1 MELVDL
7 NKPGERKKLIGA
19 AVLGFVAILFLWW
32 TFVGFG
38 SSSST
43 PARTTTTTTTTQPQQ
58 VGARNQKPAVDAQAP
73 AQIINISDLIL
84 PPRSGNVPVV
94 PEPRRNIF
102 AYYEKPVAPVKVE
115 TATPTP
121 TPPPPPPPVL
131 VAAISPSN
139 VYAKTAEFTI
149 EVSGDKFTPEMRVY
163 VDERELQSK
172 YKSPQQMS
180 ATVPAAI
187 IASPGIRQIKIR
199 TPDSRAY
206 SNQLGL
212 SVAPPPT
219 PNYAYV
225 GIWGTK
231 HYVNTALLQDKNNK
245 EILSVQLGDL
255 LGGRFRV
262 TSISD
267 KEVVFTDTN
276 LKIKH
281 SLPMTE
287 GERVAGAPGAR
298 PTPRVDSEDD
308 EP

>member
-1 MELVDL
+1 MELADL
-7 NKPGERKKLIGA
+7 SKPGEKKKLIWA
-19 AVLGFVAILFLWW
+19 AALGFLAILFLWW

-38 SSSST
+38 SAST
-43 PARTTTTTTTTQPQQ
+43 PSRPSNPSQPPQNAPRGVNQRPTVEQSKSPQ
-58 VGARNQKPAVDAQAP
+58 V
-73 AQIINISDLIL
+73 INIADLVL
-84 PPRSGNVPVV
+84 PQHQIQVPVV

-102 AYYEKPVAPVKVE
+102 AYYEPVQVKVE
-115 TATPTP
+115 VPPPTP

-131 VAAISPSN
+131 LAAISPSN
-139 VYAKTAEFTI
+139 VYAKTTEFTM
-149 EVSGDKFTPEMRVY
+149 ELSGDKFTPEMRVY
-163 VDERELQSK
+163 VDERELPTK
-172 YKSPQQMS
+172 YKGPQQMS
-180 ATVPAAI
+180 ATIGTAI
-187 IASPGIRQIKIR
+187 IATPGIRQFKVR
-199 TPDSRAY
+199 TPDGRAY
-206 SNQLGL
+206 SNQIGL

-225 GIWGTK
+225 GIWGTR

-255 LGGRFRV
+255 LSGRFRV

-267 KEVVFTDTN
+267 KEIVFVDTN

-281 SLPMTE
+281 SLAMTE
-287 GERVAGAPGAR
+287 GERTAGSPIAR

>member
-1 MELVDL
+1 MELADL
-7 NKPGERKKLIGA
+7 SKPGEKKKLIWA
-19 AVLGFVAILFLWW
+19 AALGFLAILFLWW

-38 SSSST
+38 SAST
-43 PARTTTTTTTTQPQQ
+43 PSRPSNPSQSAQNAPRGVNQRPTVEQSKSPQ
-58 VGARNQKPAVDAQAP
+58 V
-73 AQIINISDLIL
+73 INIADLVL
-84 PPRSGNVPVV
+84 PQHQIQVPVV

-102 AYYEKPVAPVKVE
+102 AYYEPVQVKVE
-115 TATPTP
+115 VPPPTP

-131 VAAISPSN
+131 LAAISPSN
-139 VYAKTAEFTI
+139 VYAKTTEFTM
-149 EVSGDKFTPEMRVY
+149 ELSGDKFTPEMRVY
-163 VDERELQSK
+163 VDERELPTK
-172 YKSPQQMS
+172 YKGPQQMS
-180 ATVPAAI
+180 ATIGTAI
-187 IASPGIRQIKIR
+187 IATPGIRQFKVR
-199 TPDSRAY
+199 TPDGRVY
-206 SNQLGL
+206 SNQIQL

-225 GIWGTK
+225 GIWGTR

-255 LGGRFRV
+255 LSGRFRV

-267 KEVVFTDTN
+267 KEIVFVDTN

-281 SLPMTE
+281 SLAMTE
-287 GERVAGAPGAR
+287 GERTAGSPIAR

>member
-1 MELVDL
+1 MELADL
-7 NKPGERKKLIGA
+7 SKPGEKKKLIWA
-19 AVLGFVAILFLWW
+19 AALGFLAILFLWW

-38 SSSST
+38 SAST
-43 PARTTTTTTTTQPQQ
+43 PSRPSNPSQ
-58 VGARNQKPAVDAQAP
+58 P
-73 AQIINISDLIL
+73 AQNAPRGVNQRATVEQSNSPQVINIADLVL
-84 PPRSGNVPVV
+84 PQHQIQVPVV

-102 AYYEKPVAPVKVE
+102 AYYEPVQVKVE
-115 TATPTP
+115 VPPPTP

-131 VAAISPSN
+131 LAAISPSN
-139 VYAKTAEFTI
+139 VYAKTTEFTM
-149 EVSGDKFTPEMRVY
+149 ELSGDKFTPEMRVY
-163 VDERELQSK
+163 VDERELPTK
-172 YKSPQQMS
+172 YKGPQQMS
-180 ATVPAAI
+180 ATLGTAI
-187 IASPGIRQIKIR
+187 IATPGIRQFKVR
-199 TPDSRAY
+199 TPDGRVY
-206 SNQLGL
+206 SNQIQL

-225 GIWGTK
+225 GIWGTR

-255 LGGRFRV
+255 LSGRFRV

-267 KEVVFTDTN
+267 KEIVFVDTN

-281 SLPMTE
+281 SLAMTE
-287 GERVAGAPGAR
+287 GERTAGSPIAR

>member
-1 MELVDL
+1 MELADL
-7 NKPGERKKLIGA
+7 SKPGEKKKLIWA
-19 AVLGFVAILFLWW
+19 AALGFLAILFLWW

-38 SSSST
+38 SAST
-43 PARTTTTTTTTQPQQ
+43 PSRPSNPSQPPQNAPRGVNQRPTVEQSKSPQ
-58 VGARNQKPAVDAQAP
+58 V
-73 AQIINISDLIL
+73 INIADLVL
-84 PPRSGNVPVV
+84 PQHQIQVPVV

-102 AYYEKPVAPVKVE
+102 AYYEPVQVKVE
-115 TATPTP
+115 VPPPTP

-131 VAAISPSN
+131 LAAISPSN
-139 VYAKTAEFTI
+139 VYAKTTEFTM
-149 EVSGDKFTPEMRVY
+149 ELSGDKFTPEMRVY
-163 VDERELQSK
+163 VDERELPTK
-172 YKSPQQMS
+172 YKGPQQMS
-180 ATVPAAI
+180 ATIGTAI
-187 IASPGIRQIKIR
+187 IATPGIRQFKVR
-199 TPDSRAY
+199 TPDGRVY
-206 SNQLGL
+206 SNQIQL

-225 GIWGTK
+225 GIWGTR

-255 LGGRFRV
+255 LSGRFRM

-267 KEVVFTDTN
+267 KEIVFVDTN

-281 SLPMTE
+281 SLAMTE
-287 GERVAGAPGAR
+287 GERTAGSPIAR

>member
-1 MELVDL
+1 MELADL
-7 NKPGERKKLIGA
+7 SKPGEKKKLIWA
-19 AVLGFVAILFLWW
+19 AALGFLAILFLWW

-38 SSSST
+38 SAST
-43 PARTTTTTTTTQPQQ
+43 PSRPSNPSQ
-58 VGARNQKPAVDAQAP
+58 P
-73 AQIINISDLIL
+73 AQNAPRGVNQRATVEQSNSPQVINIADLVL
-84 PPRSGNVPVV
+84 PQHQIQVPVV

-102 AYYEKPVAPVKVE
+102 AYYEPVQVKVE
-115 TATPTP
+115 VPPPTP

-131 VAAISPSN
+131 LAAISPSN
-139 VYAKTAEFTI
+139 VYAKTTEFTM
-149 EVSGDKFTPEMRVY
+149 ELSGDKFTPEMRVY
-163 VDERELQSK
+163 VDERELPTK
-172 YKSPQQMS
+172 CKGPQQMS
-180 ATVPAAI
+180 ATIGTAI
-187 IASPGIRQIKIR
+187 IATPGIRQFKVR
-199 TPDSRAY
+199 TPDGRVY
-206 SNQLGL
+206 SNQIQL

-225 GIWGTK
+225 GIWGTR

-255 LGGRFRV
+255 LSGRFRV

-267 KEVVFTDTN
+267 KEIVFVDTN

-281 SLPMTE
+281 SLAMTE
-287 GERVAGAPGAR
+287 GERTAGSPIAR

>member
-1 MELVDL
+1 MELADL
-7 NKPGERKKLIGA
+7 SKPGEKKKLIWA
-19 AVLGFVAILFLWW
+19 AALGFLAILFLWW

-38 SSSST
+38 SAST
-43 PARTTTTTTTTQPQQ
+43 PSRPSNPSQ
-58 VGARNQKPAVDAQAP
+58 P
-73 AQIINISDLIL
+73 AQNAPRGVNQRPTVEQSKSPQVINIADLVL
-84 PPRSGNVPVV
+84 PQHQIQVPVV

-102 AYYEKPVAPVKVE
+102 AYYEPVQVKVE
-115 TATPTP
+115 VPPPTP

-131 VAAISPSN
+131 LAAISPSN
-139 VYAKTAEFTI
+139 VYAKTTEFTM
-149 EVSGDKFTPEMRVY
+149 ELSGDKFTPEMRVY
-163 VDERELQSK
+163 VDERELPTK
-172 YKSPQQMS
+172 YKGPQQMS
-180 ATVPAAI
+180 ATIGTAI
-187 IASPGIRQIKIR
+187 IATPGIRQFKVR
-199 TPDSRAY
+199 TPDGRVY
-206 SNQLGL
+206 SNQIQL

-225 GIWGTK
+225 GIWGTR

-255 LGGRFRV
+255 LSGRFRV

-267 KEVVFTDTN
+267 KEIVFVDTN

-281 SLPMTE
+281 SLAMTE
-287 GERVAGAPGAR
+287 GERTAGSPIAR

>member
-1 MELVDL
+1 S
-7 NKPGERKKLIGA
+7 KPGEKKKLIWA
-19 AVLGFVAILFLWW
+19 AALGFLAILFLWW

-38 SSSST
+38 SAST
-43 PARTTTTTTTTQPQQ
+43 PSRPSNPSQPPQNAPRGVNQRPTVEQSKSPQ
-58 VGARNQKPAVDAQAP
+58 V
-73 AQIINISDLIL
+73 INIADLVL
-84 PPRSGNVPVV
+84 PQHQIQVPVV

-102 AYYEKPVAPVKVE
+102 AYYEPVQVKVE
-115 TATPTP
+115 VPPPTP

-131 VAAISPSN
+131 LAAISPSN
-139 VYAKTAEFTI
+139 VYAKTTEFTM
-149 EVSGDKFTPEMRVY
+149 ELSGDKFTPEMRVY
-163 VDERELQSK
+163 VDERELPTK
-172 YKSPQQMS
+172 YKGPQQMS
-180 ATVPAAI
+180 ATIGTAI
-187 IASPGIRQIKIR
+187 IATPGIRQFKVR
-199 TPDSRAY
+199 TPDGRVY
-206 SNQLGL
+206 SNQIQL

-225 GIWGTK
+225 GIWGTR

-255 LGGRFRV
+255 LSGRFRV

-267 KEVVFTDTN
+267 KEIVFVDTN

-281 SLPMTE
+281 SLAMTE
-287 GERVAGAPGAR
+287 GERTAGSPIAR

>member
-1 MELVDL
+1 MELADL
-7 NKPGERKKLIGA
+7 SKPGEKKKLIWA
-19 AVLGFVAILFLWW
+19 AALGFLAILFLWW

-38 SSSST
+38 SAST
-43 PARTTTTTTTTQPQQ
+43 PSRPSNPSQPPQNAPRGVNQRPTVEQSKSPQ
-58 VGARNQKPAVDAQAP
+58 V
-73 AQIINISDLIL
+73 INIADLVL
-84 PPRSGNVPVV
+84 PQHQIQVPVV

-102 AYYEKPVAPVKVE
+102 AYYEPVQVKVE
-115 TATPTP
+115 VPPPTP

-131 VAAISPSN
+131 LAAISPSN
-139 VYAKTAEFTI
+139 VYAKTTEFTM
-149 EVSGDKFTPEMRVY
+149 ELSGDKFTPEMRVY
-163 VDERELQSK
+163 VDERELPTK
-172 YKSPQQMS
+172 YKGPQQMS
-180 ATVPAAI
+180 ATIGTAI
-187 IASPGIRQIKIR
+187 IATPGIRQFKVR
-199 TPDSRAY
+199 TPDGRVY
-206 SNQLGL
+206 SNQIQL

-225 GIWGTK
+225 GIWGTR

-255 LGGRFRV
+255 LSGRFRV

-267 KEVVFTDTN
+267 KEIVFVDTN

-281 SLPMTE
+281 SLAMTE
-287 GERVAGAPGAR
+287 GERTAGSPIAR

>member
-1 MELVDL
+1 MELADL
-7 NKPGERKKLIGA
+7 SKPGEKKKLIWA
-19 AVLGFVAILFLWW
+19 AALGFLAILFLWW

-38 SSSST
+38 SAST
-43 PARTTTTTTTTQPQQ
+43 PSRPSNPSQPPQNAPRGVNQRATVEQSNSPQ
-58 VGARNQKPAVDAQAP
+58 V
-73 AQIINISDLIL
+73 INIADLVL
-84 PPRSGNVPVV
+84 PQHQIQVPVV

-102 AYYEKPVAPVKVE
+102 AYYEPVQVKVE
-115 TATPTP
+115 VPPPTP

-131 VAAISPSN
+131 LAAISPSN
-139 VYAKTAEFTI
+139 VYAKTTEFTM
-149 EVSGDKFTPEMRVY
+149 ELSGDKFTPEMRVY
-163 VDERELQSK
+163 VDERELPTK
-172 YKSPQQMS
+172 YKGPQQMS
-180 ATVPAAI
+180 ATIGTAI
-187 IASPGIRQIKIR
+187 IATPGIRQFKVR
-199 TPDSRAY
+199 TPDGRVY
-206 SNQLGL
+206 SNQIQL

-225 GIWGTK
+225 GIWGTR

-255 LGGRFRV
+255 LSGRFRV

-267 KEVVFTDTN
+267 KEIVFVDTN

-281 SLPMTE
+281 SLAMTE
-287 GERVAGAPGAR
+287 GERTAGSPIAR